1 MREAR
6 IHQLQIKSMDAAY
19 SSSPRQRAHPGERDR
34 STSHVADLFAL
45 GQLAA
50 EPLCQRLRS
59 SPAGLTYE
67 EAARRLQ
74 DFGLNLVARERKPT
88 ILQEIW
94 GRARNPLNAL
104 LLTLAAVSYF
114 IGDMRA
120 AIVIVLM
127 VLLAVGTAFIQEH
140 RSNEAAARLR
150 AMVKTTDER
159 ETAAGRRRRRF
170 RRGPDRIASS
180 RRHRETVGR
189 RHDPGRS
196 ALA

>member
-1 MREAR
+1 MDPL
-6 IHQLQIKSMDAAY
+6 HQ
-19 SSSPRQRAHPGERDR
+19 AHHGERGR
-34 STSHVADLFAL
+34 APSYAADLFAL
-45 GQLAA
+45 GQLAD

-59 SPAGLTYE
+59 SPAGLTHE

-88 ILQEIW
+88 IVQEVW

-140 RSNEAAARLR
+140 RSNEAAARFGTMNILCTD
-150 AMVKTTDER
+150 KTGTL
-159 ETAAGRRRRRF
+159 TQ
-170 RRGPDRIASS
+170 DRI
-180 RRHRETVGR
+180 T
-189 RHDPGRS
+189 
-196 ALA
+196 

>member
-1 MREAR
+1 MSVHEAR
-6 IHQLQIKSMDAAY
+6 IDQLQIKSMDAAY
-19 SSSPRQRAHPGERDR
+19 SSSLPHRAHQSERGR
-34 STSHVADLFAL
+34 SPSHAADLFAL

-59 SPAGLTYE
+59 SPVGLTYE
-67 EAARRLQ
+67 EAARRLE
-74 DFGLNLVARERKPT
+74 DFGLNLVAREQKPT

-120 AIVIVLM
+120 AIVIALM

-150 AMVKTTDER
+150 AMVKTTA
-159 ETAAGRRRRRF
+159 TVKRR
-170 RRGPDRIASS
+170 PA
-180 RRHRETVGR
+180 VG
-189 RHDPGRS
+189 DGDFAEVPIES
-196 ALA
+196 LVPEIS

>member
-120 AIVIVLM
+120 APN
-127 VLLAVGTAFIQEH
+127 LLQDRWFSLARDQVEPEILESACGFFVGEAREA
-140 RSNEAAARLR
+140 RSEPLAQRLG
-150 AMVKTTDER
+150 R
-159 ETAAGRRRRRF
+159 ELT
-170 RRGPDRIASS
+170 
-180 RRHRETVGR
+180 
-189 RHDPGRS
+189 
-196 ALA
+196 